1 MQDIRKIKIQAVPKN
16 IELLKKLADYRVPA
30 LKSEAKKTNTAETVK
45 YSIQELSPDK
55 IQKGEIDPLK
65 IDPNVYEVFSRN
77 SGDQV
82 LLDLNQD
89 NQRKRYTINLQVSKF
104 EDSKFNEI
112 VDIEFEE
119 FLPTRSVDDIIAELQ
134 QEIER
139 LKIEKTKLEEQIKA
153 DKRLELELR
162 KDINESDA
170 EIERLELVIEN
181 ARAAASTTQRV
192 EQASKELEST
202 KKEPRT
208 ALGRLLRK

>member
-45 YSIQELSPDK
+45 YSIQEVSPDK
-55 IQKGEIDPLK
+55 IQKGEIDLLK

-119 FLPTRSVDDIIAELQ
+119 FLPTRSINDEIADLTRD
-134 QEIER
+134 IER
-139 LKIEKTKLEEQIKA
+139 LKIENARLEDRIKL
-153 DKRLELELR
+153 DKRLETELR
-162 KDINESDA
+162 TSINESNKQ
-170 EIERLELVIEN
+170 IKKLEGTI
-181 ARAAASTTQRV
+181 STLN
-192 EQASKELEST
+192 SK
-202 KKEPRT
+202 K
-208 ALGRLLRK
+208 

>member
-181 ARAAASTTQRV
+181 ARTVATAAAQIS
-192 EQASKELEST
+192 A
-202 KKEPRT
+202 
-208 ALGRLLRK
+208 